1 MKVILKNVR
10 IGFVN
15 VWEKVPGMTEGSEL
29 KYRLK
34 VLIPKS
40 DVAQIKKV
48 EAAIAEA
55 NAAGVAKH
63 GKAFASPSNFSP
75 LQDGDEK
82 AWEGFADCFYL
93 SASTSKNIHIVDG
106 KREPIRDQDAIYS
119 GVYVNIVLDF
129 YAFNSKAKKGVSVD
143 LGNIQKA
150 KDGDR
155 WDGGGA
161 SNPEADFEIL
171 EDTEE
176 LPF

>member
-15 VWEKVPGMTEGSEL
+15 VWEKVPGMTEGSDL

-40 DVAQIKKV
+40 DTKQIKLV
-48 EAAIAEA
+48 QDAIAAA
-55 NAAGVAKH
+55 NADGIAKH
-63 GKAFASPSNFSP
+63 GKAFTSPSNFNP
-75 LQDGDEK
+75 LQDGDDK
-82 AWEGFADCFYL
+82 AWEGFEGCWYL
-93 SASTSKNIHIVDG
+93 SASTSKTIHIVDG

-143 LGNIQKA
+143 LGNIQKV
-150 KDGDR
+150 KDAER

-161 SNPEADFEIL
+161 SSPEADFEIL
-171 EDTEE
+171 EEE